1 MFTLLFSL
9 PHVFIIVKLIIRTQD
24 QKKKKKKKNPRSKIL
39 AIGYLAPYL
48 GISYNVLSL

>member
-24 QKKKKKKKNPRSKIL
+24 QKKKKKKNPRSKIL